1 MKKILIL
8 CRRDDRVEYDRKE
21 SMLAGMAEVQT
32 EATYIGVDYEDLLFE
47 SDGVNLKVIDTVSGL
62 DIADVDAA
70 FFIGWFKTK
79 PLEDCARAAALY
91 LKSKNVPFLNSEIIK
106 GRSFTKLTQCV
117 LAVIHGVKVTPFVF
131 CMDANKTLGW
141 LQENPMDFPLI
152 TKAISASRG
161 NDNHLVHSID
171 ELRAVLTDTTPREEP
186 AYFIV
191 QDFVPND
198 GDLRIIVMNGRVVKV
213 IHRQAQDGSH
223 LNNTSK
229 GGMATDTPVDQLPA
243 KVIDDSI
250 AMSRALNREITGVD
264 MIQHQETG
272 EYFLLEVNNMP
283 QLATGS
289 LVKEKMS
296 LLHQELLEL
305 AGN

>member
-1 MKKILIL
+1 
-8 CRRDDRVEYDRKE
+8 
-21 SMLAGMAEVQT
+21 
-32 EATYIGVDYEDLLFE
+32 
-47 SDGVNLKVIDTVSGL
+47 
-62 DIADVDAA
+62 
-70 FFIGWFKTK
+70 
-79 PLEDCARAAALY
+79 
-91 LKSKNVPFLNSEIIK
+91 
-106 GRSFTKLTQCV
+106 
-117 LAVIHGVKVTPFVF
+117 
-131 CMDANKTLGW
+131 
-141 LQENPMDFPLI
+141 
-152 TKAISASRG
+152 
-161 NDNHLVHSID
+161 
-171 ELRAVLTDTTPREEP
+171 
-186 AYFIV
+186 
-191 QDFVPND
+191 
-198 GDLRIIVMNGRVVKV
+198 V